1 MFYQLPYCRE
11 TAVWL
16 QCSYAGVSEQTG
28 KQKKAAATMNEHEQV
43 VHGGVLGSLVLRPS
57 CFFSGLE
64 EYRGCE
70 RSSNL

>member
-43 VHGGVLGSLVLRPS
+43 VHGGVLGQSGAETKLFFFLV
-57 CFFSGLE
+57 
-64 EYRGCE
+64 
-70 RSSNL
+70 